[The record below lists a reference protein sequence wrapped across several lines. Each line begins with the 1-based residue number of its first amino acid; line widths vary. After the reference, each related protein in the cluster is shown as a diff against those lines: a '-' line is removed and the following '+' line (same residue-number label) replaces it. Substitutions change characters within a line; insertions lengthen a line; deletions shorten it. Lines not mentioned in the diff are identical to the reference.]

1 MYKNKNTNDSSYF
14 LDNIIYSGSKI
25 SEIKPKDSI
34 SEDVSTNTPPS
45 SPDFYY
51 DYYCNPALTKAIDKL
66 SNNKPNIIINKLI
79 NKLNTNNIT
88 TLKTNN
94 KLLNN
99 RFR

>member
-34 SEDVSTNTPPS
+34 SEDASTNTPPS
-45 SPDFYY
+45 SPDSYY

-66 SNNKPNIIINKLI
+66 C
-79 NKLNTNNIT
+79 T
-88 TLKTNN
+88 TLSYTQNSLCMYRSIMSLFEK
-94 KLLNN
+94 
-99 RFR
+99 